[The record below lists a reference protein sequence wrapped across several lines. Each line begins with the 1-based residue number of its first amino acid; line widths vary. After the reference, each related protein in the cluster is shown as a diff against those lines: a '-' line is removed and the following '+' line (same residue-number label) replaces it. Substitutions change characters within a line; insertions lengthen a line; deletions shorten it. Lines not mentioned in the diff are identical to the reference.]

1 LDRQN
6 FKENKNDCMIQ
17 RRAFMKSG
25 ALALFAT
32 GFGGLP
38 NFIAA
43 AASGSKILQPYKKN
57 KVLVCIF
64 QRGAMDGLM
73 AVSPYADANLR
84 TLRPSLYMSPLE
96 KEGGLI
102 NLDDYFG
109 LHPAMKSLEPFFVE
123 KRMGIVHGVGSP
135 NTTRSHF
142 DAQDYMEAGTPFN
155 KGTASGWLNRV
166 AGLMGHDATP
176 FRAVSLTNALPR
188 SLYGDNEA
196 LAISNLQDFAI
207 SMKNNPMSG
216 QSVGQSFEQLYDQTS
231 SSLLNKTGKESFNA
245 MKMLNVNELKNYQP
259 AKDVVYPTSPLGNSL
274 KQIAVLIK
282 MQVGLEL
289 AFAESGGW
297 DTHVNQGTINGALA
311 RNLKDFSDSIAAF
324 WKDLSAY
331 QDEVTVMTMTE
342 FGRTAHQN
350 GTGGTDHGRASCLFV
365 LGNDVQGGKV
375 FHHIKSLA
383 KQDLEDQRDLPVSTD
398 FRSVFSNIAES
409 HLHLQNSKGLFPEWN
424 GTPLSMMRV

>member
-1 LDRQN
+1 
-6 FKENKNDCMIQ
+6 
-17 RRAFMKSG
+17 MKSG

-38 NFIAA
+38 NFIAS
-43 AASGSKILQPYKKN
+43 AASGQKILQPYKKN
-57 KVLVCIF
+57 KVMVCIF

-73 AVSPYADANLR
+73 AVSPYADPNLKI
-84 TLRPSLYMSPLE
+84 LRPGLYMSPLE
-96 KEGGLI
+96 KEGTLF
-102 NLDDYFG
+102 NLDDHFG
-109 LHPAMKSLEPFFVE
+109 LHPAMAALQPYFGE
-123 KRMGIVHGVGSP
+123 KRMAIVHGVGSP

-188 SLYGDNEA
+188 SFYGDNEA

-207 SMKNNPMSG
+207 QMRNNPMAGKTVSK
-216 QSVGQSFEQLYDQTS
+216 SFEDLYDQTS
-231 SSLLNKTGKESFNA
+231 SSLLNKTGKESFDA
-245 MKMLNVNELKNYQP
+245 MKMLNVNELKNYQS
-259 AKDVVYPTSPLGNSL
+259 AKDVVYPQTALGNSL

-297 DTHVNQGTINGALA
+297 DTHVNQGTTNGAFA

-375 FHHIKSLA
+375 YQNIKSLA
-383 KQDLEDQRDLPVSTD
+383 KEDLEDKRDLPVTTD
-398 FRSVFSNIAES
+398 FRAVFSNVAQS
-409 HLHLQNSKGLFPEWN
+409 HLKLQNSKGLFPDWD
-424 GTPLSMMRV
+424 GKPIDLMRG

>member
-1 LDRQN
+1 
-6 FKENKNDCMIQ
+6 
-17 RRAFMKSG
+17 MKSG
-25 ALALFAT
+25 AMALFAT

-38 NFIAA
+38 NFIAS
-43 AASGSKILQPYKKN
+43 AASGQKIIQPYKKN
-57 KVLVCIF
+57 KVMVCIF

-73 AVSPYADANLR
+73 AVSPFADPNLKI
-84 TLRPSLYMSPLE
+84 LRPGLYMSPLE
-96 KEGGLI
+96 KEGGLF
-102 NLDDYFG
+102 NLDDHFG
-109 LHPAMKSLEPFFVE
+109 LHPAMASLQPFFAE
-123 KRMGIVHGVGSP
+123 RRMAIVHGVGSP
-135 NTTRSHF
+135 NNTRSHF

-188 SLYGDNEA
+188 SFYGDNEA

-207 SMKNNPMSG
+207 QMRNNPMAGKTVS
-216 QSVGQSFEQLYDQTS
+216 QSFEDLYDQTS
-231 SSLLNKTGKESFNA
+231 SSLLNKTGKESFDA

-259 AKDVVYPTSPLGNSL
+259 AKDVVYPQTALGNSL

-297 DTHVNQGTINGALA
+297 DTHVNQGTTNGAFA

-365 LGNDVQGGKV
+365 LGNDVKGGQV
-375 FHHIKSLA
+375 YQNIKSLA
-383 KQDLEDQRDLPVSTD
+383 KEDLEDRRDLPVSTD
-398 FRSVFSNIAES
+398 FRAVFSNVAQS
-409 HLHLQNSKGLFPEWN
+409 HLKLQNSKGLFPDWN
-424 GTPLSMMRV
+424 GKPLDLMRG

>member
-1 LDRQN
+1 
-6 FKENKNDCMIQ
+6 
-17 RRAFMKSG
+17 MKSG
-25 ALALFAT
+25 AMALFAT

-38 NFIAA
+38 NFIAS
-43 AASGSKILQPYKKN
+43 AASGQKILQPYKKN
-57 KVLVCIF
+57 KVMVCIF

-73 AVSPYADANLR
+73 AVSPFADPNLKI
-84 TLRPSLYMSPLE
+84 LRPGLYMSPLE
-96 KEGGLI
+96 KEGGLF
-102 NLDDYFG
+102 NLDDHFG
-109 LHPAMKSLEPFFVE
+109 LHPAMASLQPFFAE
-123 KRMGIVHGVGSP
+123 KRMAVVHGVGSP
-135 NTTRSHF
+135 NNTRSHF

-188 SLYGDNEA
+188 SFYGDNEA

-207 SMKNNPMSG
+207 QMRNNPMAGKTVS
-216 QSVGQSFEQLYDQTS
+216 QSFEDLYDQTS
-231 SSLLNKTGKESFNA
+231 SSLLNKTGKESFDA
-245 MKMLNVNELKNYQP
+245 MKMLNVNELKNYRP
-259 AKDVVYPTSPLGNSL
+259 AKDVVYPQTALGNSL

-297 DTHVNQGTINGALA
+297 DTHVNQGTTNGAFA

-365 LGNDVQGGKV
+365 LGNDVKGGQV
-375 FHHIKSLA
+375 YQNIKSLA
-383 KQDLEDQRDLPVSTD
+383 KEDLEDRRDLPVSTD
-398 FRSVFSNIAES
+398 FRAVFSNVAQS
-409 HLHLQNSKGLFPEWN
+409 HLKLQNSKGLFPDWN
-424 GTPLSMMRV
+424 GKPLDLMRG

>member
-1 LDRQN
+1 
-6 FKENKNDCMIQ
+6 MIH

-38 NFIAA
+38 NFIAS
-43 AASGSKILQPYKKN
+43 AASGQKILQPYKKN
-57 KVLVCIF
+57 KVMVCIF

-73 AVSPYADANLR
+73 AVSPFADPNLKI
-84 TLRPSLYMSPLE
+84 LRPGLYMSPLE
-96 KEGGLI
+96 KEGGLF
-102 NLDDYFG
+102 NLDDHFG
-109 LHPAMKSLEPFFVE
+109 LHPAMAALQPYFGE
-123 KRMGIVHGVGSP
+123 KRMAIVHGVGSP

-188 SLYGDNEA
+188 SFYGDNEA
-196 LAISNLQDFAI
+196 LAISNLQDFDI
-207 SMKNNPMSG
+207 QMRNNPMGVKTVSK
-216 QSVGQSFEQLYDQTS
+216 SFEELYDQTS
-231 SSLLNKTGKESFNA
+231 SSLLNKTGKESFDA

-259 AKDVVYPTSPLGNSL
+259 AKDVVYPQTALGNSL

-297 DTHVNQGTINGALA
+297 DTHVNQGTTNGAFA

-375 FHHIKSLA
+375 YQNIKSLA
-383 KQDLEDQRDLPVSTD
+383 KEELEDKRDLPVSTD
-398 FRSVFSNIAES
+398 FRAVFSNVAQS
-409 HLHLQNSKGLFPEWN
+409 HLKLQNSKGLFPDWN
-424 GTPLSMMRV
+424 GQPLDLMRG

>member
-1 LDRQN
+1 
-6 FKENKNDCMIQ
+6 
-17 RRAFMKSG
+17 MKSG
-25 ALALFAT
+25 AMALFAT

-38 NFIAA
+38 NFIAS
-43 AASGSKILQPYKKN
+43 AASGQKILQPYKKN
-57 KVLVCIF
+57 KVMVCIF

-73 AVSPYADANLR
+73 AVSPFADPNLKI
-84 TLRPSLYMSPLE
+84 LRPGLYMSPLE
-96 KEGGLI
+96 KEGGLF
-102 NLDDYFG
+102 NLDDHFG
-109 LHPAMKSLEPFFVE
+109 LHPAMTSLQPFFAE
-123 KRMGIVHGVGSP
+123 KRMAIVHGVGSP
-135 NTTRSHF
+135 NNTRSHF

-188 SLYGDNEA
+188 SFYGDNEA

-207 SMKNNPMSG
+207 QMRNNPMAGKTVS
-216 QSVGQSFEQLYDQTS
+216 QSFEDLYDQTS
-231 SSLLNKTGKESFNA
+231 SSLLNKTGKESFDA

-259 AKDVVYPTSPLGNSL
+259 AKDVVYPQTALGNSL

-297 DTHVNQGTINGALA
+297 DTHVNQGTTNGAFA

-365 LGNDVQGGKV
+365 LGNDVKGGQV
-375 FHHIKSLA
+375 YQNIKSLA
-383 KQDLEDQRDLPVSTD
+383 KEDLEDRRDLPVSTD
-398 FRSVFSNIAES
+398 FRAVFSNVAQS
-409 HLHLQNSKGLFPEWN
+409 HLKLQNSKGLFPDWN
-424 GTPLSMMRV
+424 GKPLDLMQG

>member
-1 LDRQN
+1 
-6 FKENKNDCMIQ
+6 
-17 RRAFMKSG
+17 MKSG

-38 NFIAA
+38 NFIAS
-43 AASGSKILQPYKKN
+43 AASGQKILQPYKKN
-57 KVLVCIF
+57 KVMVCIF

-73 AVSPYADANLR
+73 AVSPYADPNLKI
-84 TLRPSLYMSPLE
+84 LRPGLYMSPLE
-96 KEGGLI
+96 KEGGLF
-102 NLDDYFG
+102 NLDDHFG
-109 LHPAMKSLEPFFVE
+109 LHPAMAALQPFYAD
-123 KRMGIVHGVGSP
+123 KRMAIVHGVGSP
-135 NTTRSHF
+135 NNTRSHF

-188 SLYGDNEA
+188 SFYGDNEA

-207 SMKNNPMSG
+207 QMRNNPMAGKTVS
-216 QSVGQSFEQLYDQTS
+216 QSFEDLYDQTS
-231 SSLLNKTGKESFNA
+231 SNLLNKTGKESFDA

-259 AKDVVYPTSPLGNSL
+259 AKDVVYPQTALGNSL

-297 DTHVNQGTINGALA
+297 DTHVNQGTTNGAFA

-375 FHHIKSLA
+375 YQNIKSLA
-383 KQDLEDQRDLPVSTD
+383 KEDLEDKRDLPVSTD
-398 FRSVFSNIAES
+398 FRAVFSNVAQS
-409 HLHLQNSKGLFPEWN
+409 HLKLQNSKGLFPDWN
-424 GTPLSMMRV
+424 GQPLDLMRG

>member
-1 LDRQN
+1 
-6 FKENKNDCMIQ
+6 
-17 RRAFMKSG
+17 MKSG
-25 ALALFAT
+25 AMALFAT

-38 NFIAA
+38 NFIAS
-43 AASGSKILQPYKKN
+43 AASGQKIIQPYKKN
-57 KVLVCIF
+57 KVMVCIF

-73 AVSPYADANLR
+73 AVSPFADPNLKI
-84 TLRPSLYMSPLE
+84 LRPGLYMSPLE
-96 KEGGLI
+96 KEGGLF
-102 NLDDYFG
+102 NLDDHFG
-109 LHPAMKSLEPFFVE
+109 LHPAMASLQPFFAE
-123 KRMGIVHGVGSP
+123 KRMAIVHGVGSP
-135 NTTRSHF
+135 NNTRSHF

-188 SLYGDNEA
+188 SFYGDNEA

-207 SMKNNPMSG
+207 QMRNNPMAGKTVS
-216 QSVGQSFEQLYDQTS
+216 QSFEDLYDQTS
-231 SSLLNKTGKESFNA
+231 SSLLNKTGKESFDA

-259 AKDVVYPTSPLGNSL
+259 AKDVVYPQTALGNSL

-297 DTHVNQGTINGALA
+297 DTHVNQGTTNGAFA

-365 LGNDVQGGKV
+365 LGNDVKGGQV
-375 FHHIKSLA
+375 YQNIKSLA
-383 KQDLEDQRDLPVSTD
+383 KEDLEDRRDLPVSTD
-398 FRSVFSNIAES
+398 FRAVFSNVAQS
-409 HLHLQNSKGLFPEWN
+409 HLKLQNSKGLFPDWN
-424 GTPLSMMRV
+424 GKPLDLMQG

>member
-1 LDRQN
+1 
-6 FKENKNDCMIQ
+6 
-17 RRAFMKSG
+17 
-25 ALALFAT
+25 
-32 GFGGLP
+32 
-38 NFIAA
+38 
-43 AASGSKILQPYKKN
+43 
-57 KVLVCIF
+57 
-64 QRGAMDGLM
+64 
-73 AVSPYADANLR
+73 
-84 TLRPSLYMSPLE
+84 
-96 KEGGLI
+96 
-102 NLDDYFG
+102 
-109 LHPAMKSLEPFFVE
+109 
-123 KRMGIVHGVGSP
+123 
-135 NTTRSHF
+135 
-142 DAQDYMEAGTPFN
+142 MEAGTPFN

-188 SLYGDNEA
+188 SFYGDNEA

-207 SMKNNPMSG
+207 QMRNNPMAGKTVS
-216 QSVGQSFEQLYDQTS
+216 QSFEDLYDQTS
-231 SSLLNKTGKESFNA
+231 SSLLNKTGKESFDA

-259 AKDVVYPTSPLGNSL
+259 AKDVVYPQTALGNSL

-297 DTHVNQGTINGALA
+297 DTHVNQGTTNGAFA

-365 LGNDVQGGKV
+365 LGNDVKGGQV
-375 FHHIKSLA
+375 YQNIKSLA
-383 KQDLEDQRDLPVSTD
+383 KEDLEDRRDLPVSTD
-398 FRSVFSNIAES
+398 FRAVFSNVAQS
-409 HLHLQNSKGLFPEWN
+409 HLKLQNSKGLFPDWN
-424 GTPLSMMRV
+424 GKPLDLMRG